1 GGSSIVECTL
11 DDIKR
16 NPEALKRV
24 SEKTGVNIIMGSG
37 HYIASAH
44 SKDVEWK
51 SERELA
57 DEIVRDITVGACGT
71 DIKAGIIGE
80 IGTSAEVTQ
89 NEWKCLRAAGIASL
103 ETGKSINVH
112 TALYESN
119 DEAVINELKK
129 LGVSP
134 SKVVIS
140 HIDVWLREDYL
151 FKLMDMGA
159 YVEFDNFGKEFYI
172 SPRPN
177 GLLKGRFAYDL
188 ERAQMVAKL
197 VKAGYVRQILLTNDI
212 CLKTMFTTWGGNGY
226 AHVLNTV
233 KKMLIDQGV
242 SEKQYMTMMVDNC
255 ADLLD

>member
-1 GGSSIVECTL
+1 
-11 DDIKR
+11 
-16 NPEALKRV
+16 
-24 SEKTGVNIIMGSG
+24 M
-37 HYIASAH
+37 
-44 SKDVEWK
+44 
-51 SERELA
+51 
-57 DEIVRDITVGACGT
+57 
-71 DIKAGIIGE
+71 
-80 IGTSAEVTQ
+80 
-89 NEWKCLRAAGIASL
+89 
-103 ETGKSINVH
+103 
-112 TALYESN
+112 
-119 DEAVINELKK
+119 INELKK

-197 VKAGYVRQILLTNDI
+197 VKAGYEKQILLTNDI
-212 CLKTMFTTWGGNGY
+212 CLKTMFTTWGGNGD

-255 ADLLD
+255 VDLLD